1 MRFTRGHPV
10 TRLPN
15 SVAAWIGCIGLLV
28 SSLERRRNH
37 HGYNVPDFERSRVGF
52 WPVRRDHFLTPKRRR
67 VSRPSTGSA
76 ESPSRSGR
84 VAVHFG
90 VASTRAATSACRS
103 GTGAMPCTWGRR
115 ASTSDSRVVHCSH
128 EARINNSIVKQHHRR
143 RA

>member
-10 TRLPN
+10 TRLPD

-37 HGYNVPDFERSRVGF
+37 HGYNVPDF
-52 WPVRRDHFLTPKRRR
+52 DAR
-67 VSRPSTGSA
+67 VSDSGLCDGPLLNSEAAACQPPINRISP
-76 ESPSRSGR
+76 SPSRSGR